1 MLLNHE
7 KINFLHL
14 PTPLEYLPTLSK
26 ELEIEL
32 YIKRDDLTGIGMG
45 GNKLRKLEYFL
56 YDAKAKG
63 ATTLLTMGGAQTNH
77 GRLTAAVAAKY
88 GMKCVILCIDEYP
101 GEVSANIL
109 LDRLMGAEVVLKK
122 SDGRNVATQ
131 YEELVAEV
139 TKRYESNGEIVYPI
153 PIGGSNEL
161 GILGYYECAMELTK
175 QAEEKNLKNARIIST
190 VGSMGT
196 YMGLFCGLKNEKS
209 PLSLTGVAILPFET
223 DKETHIMRYFEKV
236 KDFYNLPLTP
246 TGSDFDVEVDYI
258 REGYNKPN
266 RVVREAIYKM
276 ARKEAIILDPCYTG
290 KTFAAI
296 LDMVKEGKIKKG
308 ETIIF
313 LHTGGHPGIN
323 TPFHR
328 IEMEKE
334 LIDGVTIL

>member
-1 MLLNHE
+1 MQLNYQKE
-7 KINFLHL
+7 NFLHL

-26 ELEIEL
+26 ELDIKL
-32 YIKRDDLTGIGMG
+32 YIKRDDLTGLGMG
-45 GNKLRKLEYFL
+45 GNKLRKLEYLLF
-56 YDAKAKG
+56 DAKSKG
-63 ATTLLTMGGAQTNH
+63 ATTLLTLGGAQTNH

-88 GMKCVILCIDEYP
+88 GMKCVIICLDEYP

-122 SDGRNVATQ
+122 NDGRNKTTQ
-131 YEELVAEV
+131 YDELIVEV
-139 TKRYESNGEIVYPI
+139 TARYEAAGETVYPI

-161 GILGYYECAMELTK
+161 GILGYYECAIELTK
-175 QAEEKNLKNARIIST
+175 QAEQLNLENARIITT

-209 PLSLTGVAILPFET
+209 PLALTGVSIMPFEE
-223 DKETHIMRYFEKV
+223 DKDTHIMRYFDQV
-236 KDFYNLPLTP
+236 KDFYHLPLSP
-246 TGSDFDVEVDYI
+246 TGSDFNVEVDYT
-258 REGYNKPN
+258 RGAYNNPDPT
-266 RVVREAIYKM
+266 VRNAIYEM

-296 LDMVKEGKIKKG
+296 LDMIKEGKIQKG

-313 LHTGGHPGIN
+313 LHTGGQPGIN

-328 IEMEKE
+328 IEMEKD
-334 LIDGVTIL
+334 LKDGVTIL